1 MLQNVLIVHQV
12 MYAQDISVLNNHVLK
27 ANIVGVVFINFLIL
41 MEYAQLVLVVQNYV
55 SKANTARLVAYTLNI
70 ALLVS
75 IKTRS
80 DKEFVRYAQ
89 LVSIVS

>member
-1 MLQNVLIVHQV
+1 
-12 MYAQDISVLNNHVLK
+12 
-27 ANIVGVVFINFLIL
+27 VGVVFINFLIL

-70 ALLVS
+70 ALLVN